1 MFLVNSRFSLVSA
14 AINANPQGVS
24 RIRPPFSRSYGGI
37 LPNSLT
43 TIHSIALVFST
54 QPPESV
60 WGTGGSNLA
69 RNFSWQHRITL
80 LPAYAVTIKPR
91 ALMGR
96 IYHSPALRSSTW
108 TTIATRRLPSCVL
121 PSLTYYQ
128 LGSRARPDKH
138 TTTTRAV
145 VHERGVRALSITG
158 FGTGRFFAGSGIS
171 TGCPSTTPVGLA
183 LGPDLPRAD

>member
-14 AINANPQGVS
+14 ALPPSPNRASGS
-24 RIRPPFSRSYGGI
+24 RPPFSRSYGGI

-43 TIHSIALVFST
+43 MLHSIALVFST
-54 QPPESV
+54 YPPESV

-128 LGSRARPDKH
+128 LGSRVPPPDH
-138 TTTTRAV
+138 TPQGRAEMGGFRRLASPDSV
-145 VHERGVRALSITG
+145 WVGSSPVPEYQPDVHRLRLS
-158 FGTGRFFAGSGIS
+158 AS
-171 TGCPSTTPVGLA
+171 P
-183 LGPDLPRAD
+183 

>member
-14 AINANPQGVS
+14 ALNANPQGVS
-24 RIRPPFSRSYGGI
+24 RLGPPFSRSYGGI

-43 TIHSIALVFST
+43 TIHSIASVFST
-54 QPPESV
+54 SPPESV

-91 ALMGR
+91 ALTGR

-128 LGSRARPDKH
+128 IGSRVPPPAPTPEGARLWVASGAQHP
-138 TTTTRAV
+138 RIQYWAV
-145 VHERGVRALSITG
+145 LRRFRNINRMSIDYACRPRLRSRLTQ
-158 FGTGRFFAGSGIS
+158 GR
-171 TGCPSTTPVGLA
+171 LA
-183 LGPDLPRAD
+183 

>member
-14 AINANPQGVS
+14 AFSANPRGVS
-24 RIRPPFSRSYGGI
+24 RVRPPFSRSYGGI

-43 TIHSIALVFST
+43 TIHSIASVFST
-54 QPPESV
+54 SPPESV

-128 LGSRARPDKH
+128 LGSRVPPPGTRPR
-138 TTTTRAV
+138 RAG
-145 VHERGVRALSITG
+145 HDGRLQALSIPG
-158 FGTGRFFAGSGIS
+158 FGMGRFFAGSGIS